1 MVRGWGRVVRGGS
14 YRGPRPRE
22 GLGGSIIRFIPMP
35 HAARFTVSFHSS
47 RGSLAPR
54 ALSARLRAATH
65 EQRKRA
71 DSIATA
77 SGTGPIRGRIAPP
90 NPPPL
95 PRLDPR
101 GGGRGRGGLRANL
114 EKKCY
119 KQTAAIKAGLVPAKH
134 IVQASCVP
142 GAPSD
147 LVAVCY
153 ILIRDVRPER

>member
-1 MVRGWGRVVRGGS
+1 MVRGWGPVVRGGS

-22 GLGGSIIRFIPMP
+22 GVGGSIIRFIPMP
-35 HAARFTVSFHSS
+35 HAARFTVSLHSS

-114 EKKCY
+114 EKKMI
-119 KQTAAIKAGLVPAKH
+119 QTDSRHQGWPCASKAYC
-134 IVQASCVP
+134 ASFLR
-142 GAPSD
+142 AWRS
-147 LVAVCY
+147 
-153 ILIRDVRPER
+153 IRSSSCLLHPHS